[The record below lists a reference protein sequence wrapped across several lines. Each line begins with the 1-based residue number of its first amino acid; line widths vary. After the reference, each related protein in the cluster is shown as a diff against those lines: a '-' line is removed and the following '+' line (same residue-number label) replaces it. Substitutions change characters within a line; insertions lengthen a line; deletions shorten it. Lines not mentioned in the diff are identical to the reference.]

1 MNERPCRYTVAD
13 LRKAITAMRK
23 QKGFNAPSKGV
34 LDNLLDSHRFLLHA
48 EGIHDVGALLS
59 GTIKQ
64 KRAVWKR
71 LKEKYHPAVGSM
83 TSAQCTQLIYATN
96 KHLKYNYDPK
106 LRAFTEKKMVTKA
119 CRASSPPDFKSLAS
133 ADALPMKTQRTKAP
147 PALAL
152 DLDDDLDIDDAGER
166 QGKSILEE
174 SDEEQEMSD
183 FDDTP
188 PSPPVRRKAKQTKK
202 PFKVQDVDTMNYVQ
216 FAAYI
221 RRLRDH
227 HGKSKPKQEQL
238 SRWWKIVKEKKES
251 RARETEHINS
261 MKQSER
267 QSRALEKQSQ
277 RAQRDK
283 SKAERSAA
291 NKADR
296 IASQRTDLG
305 KIPKKKKN

>member
-1 MNERPCRYTVAD
+1 MDERPCSYTVAD
-13 LRKAITAMRK
+13 LRKAITSMRK

-48 EGIHDVGALLS
+48 EGIHDVGALLG

-71 LKEKYHPAVGSM
+71 IKEKYHPPVGSM

-106 LRAFTEKKMVTKA
+106 LRAFTEKKMITKA

-133 ADALPMKTQRTKAP
+133 ADALGKTKHSKAP

-152 DLDDDLDIDDAGER
+152 DLDDDLDIDDVGER
-166 QGKSILEE
+166 QGKRILED
-174 SDEEQEMSD
+174 SDEEMSD

-188 PSPPVRRKAKQTKK
+188 PTPPVRRKAKPAKV
-202 PFKVQDVDTMNYVQ
+202 PFKELDVDTLNYVQ

-221 RRLRDH
+221 RRLREH

-238 SRWWKIVKEKKES
+238 SRWWKLVKEKKEG
-251 RARETEHINS
+251 RAREAAHASS
-261 MKQSER
+261 MKASDKQA
-267 QSRALEKQSQ
+267 RALERQSQ

-283 SKAERSAA
+283 SKADRRAA
-291 NKADR
+291 DKADR
-296 IASQRTDLG
+296 VASQRTDLG
-305 KIPKKKKN
+305 KIPKKKAQS